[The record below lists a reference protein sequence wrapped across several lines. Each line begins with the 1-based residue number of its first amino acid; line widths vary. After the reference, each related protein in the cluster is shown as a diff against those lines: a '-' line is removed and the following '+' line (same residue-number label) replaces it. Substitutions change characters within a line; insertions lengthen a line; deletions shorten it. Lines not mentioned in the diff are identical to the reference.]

1 MGFGLGLATST
12 SPIPP
17 YQMRLRAT
25 TTLPLL
31 RVGGD
36 VATLLV
42 SRGDARLPLL
52 LLLAVVVVA
61 VVVVVLWSQRLCFKD
76 VRAGRYKQDM
86 FRFGL
91 SFFTSTGPNQTCLN
105 FPR

>member
-52 LLLAVVVVA
+52 LLLAVVVV
-61 VVVVVLWSQRLCFKD
+61 VLWSQRLCFKD